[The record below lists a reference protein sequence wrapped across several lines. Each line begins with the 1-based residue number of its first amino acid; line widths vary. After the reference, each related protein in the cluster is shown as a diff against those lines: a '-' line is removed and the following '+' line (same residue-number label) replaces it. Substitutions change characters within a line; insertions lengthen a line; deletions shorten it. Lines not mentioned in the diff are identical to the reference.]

1 MQSKENGLYH
11 KLLEKDKNFSKNSL
25 NHHILNPH
33 PPINDVNT
41 LNFKELLALGYLR
54 TKKNVTLKELEL
66 FLQYSPDEII
76 KLITYFNTLIGIEIE
91 FKQFNSNNKILYFIH
106 LIKFNLNIIFQEKSQ
121 KEKSNSKSIQN
132 SLITHELKNKIIIL
146 IGLYSLLGETSLSK
160 LNEFLPPNL
169 FNYKH
174 EELQLNIIKLISLA
188 SLSTEFYFVTI
199 DDKWVFFNGSIN
211 SSILNIQSKKI
222 LKNYPQNKILGF
234 FNFSKIYKVSEF
246 KEFLLKNSLIS
257 DLSAYELIGLLRS
270 SNLIKGHF
278 INKNQIYINKKTTS
292 NIDLN
297 DLNLIEFGI
306 IGYLSTFD
314 KPNIKKIS
322 QMFSTSNK
330 ESKNII
336 EYLLNFLNI
345 EFEISRNGQVF
356 LYTNLDLPPLTN
368 YFNLS
373 DDHKRIIGHMTY
385 RTKGTFSDLS
395 LISNINVDTLKK
407 YLYELVG
414 MGFIKLNCNENE
426 FDNVLLKYPITPRYV
441 NNIQNSINKNKENI
455 IQSIKSS
462 NEIDCLQLSIVFNV
476 SIPYIHDI
484 IGELSYHNEIY
495 VLNFHNNKYQTQL
508 NIQSIKTIHCNV
520 CEIFVEAFGPN
531 CNQCGAQFETCVICK
546 TPLYKNQKI
555 ITCHFC
561 NNSGHKHHME
571 DWLKIQ
577 PECPICKNSL
587 STISKEVI

>member
-1 MQSKENGLYH
+1 
-11 KLLEKDKNFSKNSL
+11 
-25 NHHILNPH
+25 
-33 PPINDVNT
+33 
-41 LNFKELLALGYLR
+41 
-54 TKKNVTLKELEL
+54 
-66 FLQYSPDEII
+66 
-76 KLITYFNTLIGIEIE
+76 
-91 FKQFNSNNKILYFIH
+91 
-106 LIKFNLNIIFQEKSQ
+106 
-121 KEKSNSKSIQN
+121 
-132 SLITHELKNKIIIL
+132 
-146 IGLYSLLGETSLSK
+146 
-160 LNEFLPPNL
+160 
-169 FNYKH
+169 
-174 EELQLNIIKLISLA
+174 
-188 SLSTEFYFVTI
+188 
-199 DDKWVFFNGSIN
+199 
-211 SSILNIQSKKI
+211 
-222 LKNYPQNKILGF
+222 
-234 FNFSKIYKVSEF
+234 
-246 KEFLLKNSLIS
+246 
-257 DLSAYELIGLLRS
+257 
-270 SNLIKGHF
+270 
-278 INKNQIYINKKTTS
+278 
-292 NIDLN
+292 
-297 DLNLIEFGI
+297 
-306 IGYLSTFD
+306 
-314 KPNIKKIS
+314 
-322 QMFSTSNK
+322 
-330 ESKNII
+330 
-336 EYLLNFLNI
+336 
-345 EFEISRNGQVF
+345 
-356 LYTNLDLPPLTN
+356 
-368 YFNLS
+368 
-373 DDHKRIIGHMTY
+373 MTY